1 MSQMHGETTTDA
13 TSANGIEAAYRTAIA
28 HTAGLLRESTTR
40 LLAAADAAGF
50 ESGLHSLALGAELA
64 THDALRILG
73 EGSRAPLANGNREN
87 GETDLE
93 AGVRLLSEAGRAL
106 DRVPGELPGV
116 SGLVVAIA
124 DLLVEAGDAGRATR

>member
-13 TSANGIEAAYRTAIA
+13 TSTLEAPYRTAIA
-28 HTAGLLRESTTR
+28 HIAGLLRESTTR
-40 LLAAADAAGF
+40 LLSAADAAGF
-50 ESGLHSLALGAELA
+50 ESGLHSLALGVELA

-73 EGSRAPLANGNREN
+73 DSSRAPLANGNREN

-106 DRVPGELPGV
+106 DRVPGEVPGV